1 MRTAFW
7 GCQQVGRK
15 ERERHTR
22 RITGEKEES
31 KDQKIQVSE
40 SQGWKRFQGG
50 PVMFIRLLGSQ
61 GGKNRTEAQKWP

>member
-7 GCQQVGRK
+7 GCQQVGRR

-22 RITGEKEES
+22 RNTGEKEED
-31 KDQKIQVSE
+31 KDPKIQVSE

-50 PVMFIRLLGSQ
+50 PVTFIRLLGSQ
-61 GGKNRTEAQKWP
+61 GGKDGTEVLKWP